1 MIEILYV
8 EDEPSLGMIV
18 ADSLEANGFNV
29 THCSNGHE
37 ALEAFTAARPDIL
50 VVDVMRPVMAGF
62 TLATKIRESETQ
74 IPIIFLT
81 AKVQTEDVVKGF
93 RLGGDDYVKKPFKIE
108 ELVVRIES
116 LLKNSPKMLFG
127 QKLMIG
133 DYSLDS
139 LKHQLT
145 YQGEVLKL
153 SFRESELLR
162 KLYEQKDKV
171 IPREDIMRAYWS
183 HDKYFTG
190 RSLDVFISRIRK
202 YLSQDDRIK
211 ITNVRGDGYRRTVDR
226 LID

>member
-1 MIEILYV
+1 MINILYV
-8 EDEPSLGMIV
+8 EDEPSLAMIV
-18 ADSLEANGFNV
+18 ADSLEANGFHV
-29 THCSNGHE
+29 VHCNNGQE
-37 ALEAFTAARPDIL
+37 ALDSFSITRPDIM
-50 VVDVMRPVMAGF
+50 VVDVMMPVMDGF
-62 TLATKIRESETQ
+62 TLATKIREMDTLL
-74 IPIIFLT
+74 PIIFLT
-81 AKVQTEDVVKGF
+81 AKVQTEDVVRGF

-133 DYSLDS
+133 DYTLDS
-139 LKHQLT
+139 LKHQLI
-145 YQGEVLKL
+145 YQEEMLKL

-171 IPREDIMRAYWS
+171 IPREEIMRAYWS

-202 YLSQDDRIK
+202 YLSQDPRIK
-211 ITNVRGDGYRRTVDR
+211 ITNIRGVGYMLTVD
-226 LID
+226 

>member
-50 VVDVMRPVMAGF
+50 VVDVMMPVMDGF
-62 TLATKIRESETQ
+62 TLATKIRESDTQ

-211 ITNVRGDGYRRTVDR
+211 ITNVRGVGYMLTVD
-226 LID
+226 

>member
-1 MIEILYV
+1 MINILYI
-8 EDEPSLGMIV
+8 EDEPSLAMIV
-18 ADSLEANGFNV
+18 ADSLEANGFHV
-29 THCSNGHE
+29 VHCNNGQE
-37 ALEAFTAARPDIL
+37 ALDSFSIAKPDIM
-50 VVDVMRPVMAGF
+50 VVDVMMPVMDGF
-62 TLATKIRESETQ
+62 TLAAKIREMDTLL
-74 IPIIFLT
+74 PIIFLT
-81 AKVQTEDVVKGF
+81 AKVQTEDVVRGF

-133 DYSLDS
+133 DYTLDS
-139 LKHQLT
+139 LKHQLI
-145 YQGEVLKL
+145 YQEEMLKL

-171 IPREDIMRAYWS
+171 IAREEIMRAYWS

-202 YLSQDDRIK
+202 YLSQDPRIK
-211 ITNVRGDGYRRTVDR
+211 ITNIRGVGYMLTVD
-226 LID
+226 

>member
-1 MIEILYV
+1 MINILYV
-8 EDEPSLGMIV
+8 EDEPSLAMIV
-18 ADSLEANGFNV
+18 ADSLEANGFQV
-29 THCSNGHE
+29 VHCNNGEE
-37 ALEAFTAARPDIL
+37 ALESFSIAKPDIM
-50 VVDVMRPVMAGF
+50 VVDVMMPVMDGF
-62 TLATKIRESETQ
+62 TLATKIREMDTLL
-74 IPIIFLT
+74 PIIFLT
-81 AKVQTEDVVKGF
+81 AKVQTEDVVRGF

-133 DYSLDS
+133 DYTLDS
-139 LKHQLT
+139 LKHQLI
-145 YQGEVLKL
+145 YQEEMLKL

-171 IPREDIMRAYWS
+171 IPREEIMRAYWS

-202 YLSQDDRIK
+202 YLSQDPRIK
-211 ITNVRGDGYRRTVDR
+211 ITNIRGVGYMLTVD
-226 LID
+226 

>member
-1 MIEILYV
+1 MINILYV
-8 EDEPSLGMIV
+8 EDEPSLAMIV
-18 ADSLEANGFNV
+18 ADSLEANGFHV
-29 THCSNGHE
+29 VHCNNGQE
-37 ALEAFTAARPDIL
+37 ALDSFSIAKPDIM
-50 VVDVMRPVMAGF
+50 VVDVMMPVMDGF
-62 TLATKIRESETQ
+62 TLATKIREMDTLL
-74 IPIIFLT
+74 PIIFLT
-81 AKVQTEDVVKGF
+81 AKVQTEDVVRGF

-133 DYSLDS
+133 DYTLDS
-139 LKHQLT
+139 LKHQLI
-145 YQGEVLKL
+145 YQDEMLKL

-171 IPREDIMRAYWS
+171 IAREEIMRAYWS

-202 YLSQDDRIK
+202 YLSQDPRIK
-211 ITNVRGDGYRRTVDR
+211 ITNIRGVGYMLTVD
-226 LID
+226 

>member
-1 MIEILYV
+1 MINILYV
-8 EDEPSLGMIV
+8 EDEPSLAMIV
-18 ADSLEANGFNV
+18 ADSLEANGFHV
-29 THCSNGHE
+29 VHCNNGQE
-37 ALEAFTAARPDIL
+37 ALDSFSITKPDIMI
-50 VVDVMRPVMAGF
+50 VDVMMPVMDGF
-62 TLATKIRESETQ
+62 TLATKIREMDTLL
-74 IPIIFLT
+74 PIIFLT
-81 AKVQTEDVVKGF
+81 AKVQTEDVVRGF

-133 DYSLDS
+133 DYTLDS
-139 LKHQLT
+139 LKHQLI
-145 YQGEVLKL
+145 YQEEMLKL

-171 IPREDIMRAYWS
+171 IAREEIMRAYWS

-202 YLSQDDRIK
+202 YLSQDPRIK
-211 ITNVRGDGYRRTVDR
+211 ITNIRGVGYMLTVD
-226 LID
+226 

>member
-1 MIEILYV
+1 MINILYV
-8 EDEPSLGMIV
+8 EDEPSLAMIV
-18 ADSLEANGFNV
+18 ADSLEANGFHV
-29 THCSNGHE
+29 VHCNNGQE
-37 ALEAFTAARPDIL
+37 ALDSFSITRPDIM
-50 VVDVMRPVMAGF
+50 VVDVMMPVMDGF
-62 TLATKIRESETQ
+62 TLATKIREMDTLL
-74 IPIIFLT
+74 PIIFLT
-81 AKVQTEDVVKGF
+81 AKVQTEDVVRGF

-133 DYSLDS
+133 DYTLDS
-139 LKHQLT
+139 LKHQLI
-145 YQGEVLKL
+145 YQEEMLKL

-171 IPREDIMRAYWS
+171 IAREEIMRAYWS

-202 YLSQDDRIK
+202 YLSQDPRIK
-211 ITNVRGDGYRRTVDR
+211 ITNIRGVGYMLTVD
-226 LID
+226 

>member
-1 MIEILYV
+1 MINILYV
-8 EDEPSLGMIV
+8 EDEPSLAMIV
-18 ADSLEANGFNV
+18 ADSLEANGFHV
-29 THCSNGHE
+29 VHCNNGQE
-37 ALEAFTAARPDIL
+37 ALDSFSIAKPDIM
-50 VVDVMRPVMAGF
+50 VVDVMMPVMDGF
-62 TLATKIRESETQ
+62 TLATKIREMDTLL
-74 IPIIFLT
+74 PIIFLT
-81 AKVQTEDVVKGF
+81 AKVQTEDVVRGF

-133 DYSLDS
+133 DYTLDS
-139 LKHQLT
+139 LKHQLI
-145 YQGEVLKL
+145 YQEEMLKL

-171 IPREDIMRAYWS
+171 IAREEIMRAYWS

-202 YLSQDDRIK
+202 YLSQDPRIK
-211 ITNVRGDGYRRTVDR
+211 ITNIRGVGYMLTVD
-226 LID
+226 

>member
-1 MIEILYV
+1 MINILYV
-8 EDEPSLGMIV
+8 EDEPSLAMIV
-18 ADSLEANGFNV
+18 ADSLEANGFHV
-29 THCSNGHE
+29 VHCNNGQE
-37 ALEAFTAARPDIL
+37 ALGSFSITKPDIMI
-50 VVDVMRPVMAGF
+50 VDVMMPVMDGF
-62 TLATKIRESETQ
+62 TLATKIREMDTLL
-74 IPIIFLT
+74 PIIFLT
-81 AKVQTEDVVKGF
+81 AKVQTEDVVRGF

-133 DYSLDS
+133 DYTLDS
-139 LKHQLT
+139 LKHQLI
-145 YQGEVLKL
+145 YQEEMLKL

-171 IPREDIMRAYWS
+171 IAREEIMRAYWS

-202 YLSQDDRIK
+202 YLSQDPRIK
-211 ITNVRGDGYRRTVDR
+211 ITNIRGVGYMLTVD
-226 LID
+226 

>member
-1 MIEILYV
+1 MINILYV
-8 EDEPSLGMIV
+8 EDEPSLAMIV
-18 ADSLEANGFNV
+18 ADSLGANGFQV
-29 THCSNGHE
+29 VHCNNGEE
-37 ALEAFTAARPDIL
+37 ALESFSIAKPDIM
-50 VVDVMRPVMAGF
+50 VVDVMMPVMDGF
-62 TLATKIRESETQ
+62 TLAAKIREMDTLL
-74 IPIIFLT
+74 PIIFLT
-81 AKVQTEDVVKGF
+81 AKVQTEDVVRGF

-133 DYSLDS
+133 DYTLDS
-139 LKHQLT
+139 LKHQLI
-145 YQGEVLKL
+145 YQDEMLKL

-171 IPREDIMRAYWS
+171 IPREEIMRAYWS

-202 YLSQDDRIK
+202 YLSQDPRIK
-211 ITNVRGDGYRRTVDR
+211 ITNIRGVGYMLTVD
-226 LID
+226 

>member
-1 MIEILYV
+1 M
-8 EDEPSLGMIV
+8 M
-18 ADSLEANGFNV
+18 
-29 THCSNGHE
+29 
-37 ALEAFTAARPDIL
+37 
-50 VVDVMRPVMAGF
+50 PVMDGF
-62 TLATKIRESETQ
+62 TLVTKIRESDTQ
-74 IPIIFLT
+74 VPIIFLT
-81 AKVQTEDVVKGF
+81 AKVQTEDVVRGF

-211 ITNVRGDGYRRTVDR
+211 IINVRGVGYMLTVD
-226 LID
+226 

>member
-1 MIEILYV
+1 MIDILYV
-8 EDEPSLGMIV
+8 EDEPSLAMIV
-18 ADSLEANGFNV
+18 ADSLEANGFRV
-29 THCSNGHE
+29 EHCNNGYE
-37 ALEAFTAARPDIL
+37 ALAAFSRAKPDIM
-50 VVDVMRPVMAGF
+50 VVDIMMPLMDGF
-62 TLATKIRESETQ
+62 TLASKIREMDTL

-81 AKVQTEDVVKGF
+81 AKVQTEDVVRGF

-133 DYSLDS
+133 DYTLDS
-139 LKHQLT
+139 LKHQLI
-145 YQGEVLKL
+145 YRGEVLKL

-202 YLSQDDRIK
+202 YLSQDSRIK
-211 ITNVRGDGYRRTVDR
+211 ITNVRGVGYMLTVD
-226 LID
+226 

>member
-18 ADSLEANGFNV
+18 ADSLEANGFHV

-37 ALEAFTAARPDIL
+37 ALEAFTEARPDIL
-50 VVDVMRPVMAGF
+50 VVDVMMPVMDGF
-62 TLATKIRESETQ
+62 TLATKIRESDTQ
-74 IPIIFLT
+74 VPIIFLT
-81 AKVQTEDVVKGF
+81 AKVQTEDVVRGF

-133 DYSLDS
+133 DYILDS

-211 ITNVRGDGYRRTVDR
+211 IINVRGVGYMLTVD
-226 LID
+226 

>member
-1 MIEILYV
+1 MIDILYV
-8 EDEPSLGMIV
+8 EDELNLAMIV
-18 ADSLEANGFNV
+18 ADSLEATGFRV
-29 THCSNGHE
+29 THCTNGQQ
-37 ALEAFTAARPDIL
+37 ALASFNLNKPDIM
-50 VVDVMRPVMAGF
+50 VVDVMMPVMDGF
-62 TLATKIRESETQ
+62 TLAEQIRGMDTL

-81 AKVQTEDVVKGF
+81 AKVQTEDVVRGF

-116 LLKNSPKMLFG
+116 LLKNSPKMFFG

-133 DYSLDS
+133 DYTLDS
-139 LKHQLT
+139 LKHQLI
-145 YQGEVLKL
+145 YQGEALKL

-162 KLYEQKDKV
+162 KLYEHKDKV

-202 YLSQDDRIK
+202 YLNQDSRIK
-211 ITNVRGDGYRRTVDR
+211 ITNVRGVGYMLTVD
-226 LID
+226 